1 MRMLEEDWKVSGVEK
16 DLSHACFLALSVTPA
31 ATHHL
36 EVAFVSSSSS
46 SQFLFFLHTQ
56 RVDFIV
62 RL

>member
-1 MRMLEEDWKVSGVEK
+1 MSGVEK

-31 ATHHL
+31 VTHHL

-56 RVDFIV
+56 RVGFIV